1 VDSAARG
8 VSPLGF
14 EHEARMESQSIRI
27 QLPYPWSPGDQGYI
41 ASVAEFPTMQSSP
54 EATAQA
60 ALHSLMARVAQR
72 VHQLDV
78 DAQPR
83 LLTLAQSWFGSEAPP
98 HSIRFK
104 TVTPCATV
112 LSIKVSSRRSVGVP
126 QRLMGMH
133 RRSPVSSRRCP
144 SDTKSF
150 TADRP
155 ASQKAYTVVPDT
167 GKVISGS

>member
-1 VDSAARG
+1 MEPESKPKHTNTAT
-8 VSPLGF
+8 VSVGRP
-14 EHEARMESQSIRI
+14 AIRDTSHPSPSFRRCSHRRT
-27 QLPYPWSPGDQGYI
+27 LPRRPPY
-41 ASVAEFPTMQSSP
+41 
-54 EATAQA
+54 
-60 ALHSLMARVAQR
+60 HSLMACVAQR

-83 LLTLAQSWFGSEAPP
+83 LLTLAQSWFGSEALP

-133 RRSPVSSRRCP
+133 RRSPVSSRRCS

-167 GKVISGS
+167 GEVISGS